1 MSKIPFYDEKY
12 VSTANT
18 TGNHD
23 VNTANPFEIYRYLQS
38 RVYKQDEYCKEAAM
52 ILYEH
57 LRGITSRNI
66 VCGPAG
72 CGKTYVWDILKAV
85 FPRIL
90 VINAAN
96 LSKEGWSGGKKVQDF
111 LGDVDFQ
118 EQDYIVVFDEFDKCA
133 TPQYTSHGENVS
145 AVIQSEFLK
154 LVEGERI
161 KRKHG
166 VKEVMIDTSAMTF
179 VFCGSFAQKAEA
191 IAESKSSSGF
201 GFGNERKKGVSFE
214 KELTVN
220 DLMEFGVIRE
230 LASRCTRLI
239 NVRPLTEDDYLFLVT
254 EHTGS
259 PIKLLEKKYGMPIE
273 ISDEQ
278 KREIARRAFV
288 SGLGVRNVTAQVQKL
303 MDDRI
308 FSQFEKG
315 EDPAEIAEETE
326 DDSTKNGRPC
336 F

>member
-1 MSKIPFYDEKY
+1 MSKIPFYNEEY
-12 VSTANT
+12 VSTANAA
-18 TGNHD
+18 GKND
-23 VNTANPFEIYRYLQS
+23 VNTANPVEIYKYLMN

-72 CGKTYVWDILKAV
+72 CGKTYVWDILKEV

-111 LGDVDFQ
+111 LGDIDFQ

-145 AVIQSEFLK
+145 ATIQSEFLK

-161 KRKHG
+161 KRKRG
-166 VKEVMIDTSAMTF
+166 MSEVMMDTSAMTF

-191 IAESKSSSGF
+191 IAESRSSSGF
-201 GFGNERKKGVSFE
+201 GFGNEKKKSVSFE
-214 KELTVN
+214 KELTIS
-220 DLMEFGVIRE
+220 DLMEFGIIRE

-239 NVRPLTEDDYLFLVT
+239 NVRPLTEEDYLFLVT
-254 EHTGS
+254 EHPGS
-259 PIKLLEKKYGMPIE
+259 PIRMLEKKYRMPVE
-273 ISDEQ
+273 ITEEQ
-278 KREIARRAFV
+278 KREIARSAFE
-288 SGLGVRNVTAQVQKL
+288 SGLGVRNVTAQIQKL

-308 FSQFEKG
+308 FSRFEK
-315 EDPAEIAEETE
+315 EENAEKNNSN
-326 DDSTKNGRPC
+326 DSGR
-336 F
+336 